1 MLNFQRIDIC
11 IGFFSGNSKHDKV
24 ISDEVTVFGSLPR
37 LFCYVLH
44 KRFICNSLAGYSW
57 HGQRY
62 DRPVQRQIQPSS
74 LLWEVKGGRAKG
86 KSLEADRINRHP
98 DNIRIRIGKHCR
110 FICDPD
116 FTSEADSSCYMV
128 KIIEKKS
135 FNARRNLITAC
146 WSCLST
152 FFCGMPNC
160 SAISL

>member
-1 MLNFQRIDIC
+1 MGNGTIAR
-11 IGFFSGNSKHDKV
+11 FSAKFS
-24 ISDEVTVFGSLPR
+24 PPP
-37 LFCYVLH
+37 
-44 KRFICNSLAGYSW
+44 A
-57 HGQRY
+57 
-62 DRPVQRQIQPSS
+62 P
-74 LLWEVKGGRAKG
+74 LWEVKGGRAKG

>member
-1 MLNFQRIDIC
+1 MRSTFKVLFYLKKDKHKVQPAIPVMSRIAVNGTITQ
-11 IGFFSGNSKHDKV
+11 FSVPPH
-24 ISDEVTVFGSLPR
+24 
-37 LFCYVLH
+37 
-44 KRFICNSLAGYSW
+44 
-57 HGQRY
+57 
-62 DRPVQRQIQPSS
+62 
-74 LLWEVKGGRAKG
+74 LWEVKGGRAKG

>member
-1 MLNFQRIDIC
+1 MSYIKKDKHKVQPAIPVMSRIAVNGTITQ
-11 IGFFSGNSKHDKV
+11 FSVPPH
-24 ISDEVTVFGSLPR
+24 
-37 LFCYVLH
+37 
-44 KRFICNSLAGYSW
+44 
-57 HGQRY
+57 
-62 DRPVQRQIQPSS
+62 
-74 LLWEVKGGRAKG
+74 LWKAKGDRAKG
-86 KSLEADRINRHP
+86 KSLEADRINRHL